1 MTITN
6 STGALPAK
14 HYLFSGSKCLYT
26 KTMINETVL
35 AVVTH
40 TGFNSKKGELIR
52 CLLFPE
58 EINFKFY
65 KDAKKFIIILGCLSV
80 FGTS

>member
-1 MTITN
+1 
-6 STGALPAK
+6 
-14 HYLFSGSKCLYT
+14 
-26 KTMINETVL
+26 MINESVL

-58 EINFKFY
+58 EIHFKFFQ
-65 KDAKKFIIILGCLSV
+65 DAKKFVFFLAILSTI
-80 FGTS
+80 GTVHKITINHQEP

>member
-1 MTITN
+1 
-6 STGALPAK
+6 
-14 HYLFSGSKCLYT
+14 
-26 KTMINETVL
+26 MINESVL

-58 EINFKFY
+58 EIDFKFF
-65 KDAKKFIIILGCLSV
+65 KDAKKFVIFLALLSTI
-80 FGTS
+80 GNTIN

>member
-1 MTITN
+1 
-6 STGALPAK
+6 
-14 HYLFSGSKCLYT
+14 
-26 KTMINETVL
+26 MINETVL

-58 EINFKFY
+58 QVDFKFY
-65 KDAKKFIIILGCLSV
+65 KDAKKFVFLLALLSSLGCQILFMVSFNFQNV
-80 FGTS
+80 KIHLRYDIN

>member
-1 MTITN
+1 
-6 STGALPAK
+6 
-14 HYLFSGSKCLYT
+14 
-26 KTMINETVL
+26 MINQTVL

-58 EINFKFY
+58 QINFKFY
-65 KDAKKFIIILGCLSV
+65 EDAKKFVFLLALLSTIGNQIISQQHQIYSWP
-80 FGTS
+80 TYIYS